1 MSRNDAGTSSG
12 PARVEAY
19 TDGVF
24 AIAATLLVLDL
35 TSDSF
40 GTVTSNAQLWA
51 ALVTIWPNVVS
62 FVVSFALLSGMWAI
76 HLRQFRDIRA
86 VDGPLL
92 WLNNARLLFVVLI
105 PFTTALASKYSDFV
119 PGRVLL
125 PLDFFFVALLG
136 HLSWRWAAARGGH
149 LMTPE
154 AYARRAASSAG
165 GISAVVCATIAVAL
179 SPWLGP
185 WAFLAFFLNGILTR
199 VLLSLFRGPTPGR
212 RAKAAG

>member
-1 MSRNDAGTSSG
+1 MSAKDRTSLGTT
-12 PARVEAY
+12 RVEAY

-40 GTVTSNAQLWA
+40 GTVASNAQLWT
-51 ALVTIWPNVVS
+51 ALATLWPNITS
-62 FVVSFALLSGMWAI
+62 FVVSFALLSGMWVI

-86 VDGPLL
+86 VDGTLL

-105 PFTTALASKYSDFV
+105 PFTTALTSKYSDFV

-125 PLDFFFVALLG
+125 PLDFFFVALFG
-136 HLSWRWAAARGGH
+136 HLSWRWAAARSGH

-165 GISAVVCATIAVAL
+165 GISAVICAAIAVAL
-179 SPWLGP
+179 SPWWGP
-185 WAFLAFFLNGILTR
+185 WAFLAFSLNGILPR
-199 VLLSLFRGPTPGR
+199 LLLGLFRGREQGR
-212 RAKAAG
+212 SEAGG